1 MYFKSF
7 YFSHHAIYQKCGLF
21 SWPIHV
27 FSELAFHFPEA
38 REMQSPISLCFDS
51 KISEV
56 LQCQGKQFLLPI
68 SSALLPPRKIL
79 SPPKQLLKI
88 HFFPSFLLTALLKLE
103 DVSEG
108 FHCHCFLFPNSHL
121 ALKGLFPLFLD
132 EHCWKL
138 EWTWPHGRDNAI
150 YKIALSTS
158 SISPWLWAPCP
169 VGVW

>member
-7 YFSHHAIYQKCGLF
+7 YFSHHAVYQKCGLF

-27 FSELAFHFPEA
+27 FSELAFHFPKA

-88 HFFPSFLLTALLKLE
+88 HFFLFSVNCSLETWRCVGRISLSLFLIPKFPFGSQRTLPSLPGWTLLKVGT
-103 DVSEG
+103 D
-108 FHCHCFLFPNSHL
+108 L
-121 ALKGLFPLFLD
+121 A
-132 EHCWKL
+132 
-138 EWTWPHGRDNAI
+138 TWQR
-150 YKIALSTS
+150 
-158 SISPWLWAPCP
+158 
-169 VGVW
+169 